1 MLHFL
6 DQSRTAFA
14 DSYAHRPAPAPS
26 SATPAAAIIEETTQP
41 VELQPITVPVS
52 PPSDEIASPHG
63 RAMRPPDD
71 TRWYEVWLDDRLAGE
86 VEVLARAIAAP
97 RLYGGQAIV
106 SKSEIE
112 GGIAATGEHF
122 RMNDIHAVVR
132 EVARRARAIQHEP
145 TD

>member
-1 MLHFL
+1 MLLFL

-26 SATPAAAIIEETTQP
+26 SATPAAAIIDETTQS

-71 TRWYEVWLDDRLAGE
+71 IRWHEVVKGQAYEVWLDDRLAGE
-86 VEVLARAIAAP
+86 VEVLARAMAAP

-112 GGIAATGEHF
+112 DRIAATGEHSY
-122 RMNDIHAVVR
+122 
-132 EVARRARAIQHEP
+132 E
-145 TD
+145 